1 MDEDAVEL
9 GCAGAEAAFHVR
21 GDIVG
26 GGKGQI
32 AVDDA
37 VEADQ
42 RRPAHMRQAQVVH
55 IGHHR
60 KFREYAVHGGAH
72 IMEIR
77 VEGQGVFRSA
87 EAIFRLDVRFF
98 AVFVFSVEVGFV

>member
-1 MDEDAVEL
+1 MSVATSW
-9 GCAGAEAAFHVR
+9 AAAR
-21 GDIVG
+21 DR
-26 GGKGQI
+26 I

-87 EAIFRLDVRFF
+87 RGDLPARCAFRCGLC
-98 AVFVFSVEVGFV
+98 